1 MRAGRSV
8 SAGYRAI
15 RRILAQFGNGATN
28 INELKEEHYAA
39 VIAAVTIPTLEDHYG
54 SVTDVAMNDVLIQ
67 QRPPRIPTKHPHI
80 VPAAATYGP
89 QTKRIKSPL
98 SLDLEARLATARAK
112 TKRSVPGGRV
122 NLGNASR
129 VGDQADDVVRDFP
142 AGERMS

>member
-1 MRAGRSV
+1 MLNTPNITKEQVRSALSTMRAGRSV

-89 QTKRIKSPL
+89 QT
-98 SLDLEARLATARAK
+98 
-112 TKRSVPGGRV
+112 
-122 NLGNASR
+122 
-129 VGDQADDVVRDFP
+129 
-142 AGERMS
+142 